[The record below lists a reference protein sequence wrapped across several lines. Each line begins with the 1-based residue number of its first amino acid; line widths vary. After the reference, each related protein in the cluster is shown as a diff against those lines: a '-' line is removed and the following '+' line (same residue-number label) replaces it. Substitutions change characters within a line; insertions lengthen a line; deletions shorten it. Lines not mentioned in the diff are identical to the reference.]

1 MNFDEFFSKNY
12 NVIDVH
18 LKEKQLVKEA
28 YFRSGFHRQGMLRQ
42 YTKIRSYGG
51 LMQTRFGESLGPC

>member
-12 NVIDVH
+12 YVIDVH
-18 LKEKQLVKEA
+18 RKEKQLVKEA

-42 YTKIRSYGG
+42 YTKIRS
-51 LMQTRFGESLGPC
+51 